1 MREREL
7 RAERYRREAN
17 RYAELAK
24 DSSQPEFLIKLYRQ
38 TAIRYVLMAED
49 VEKCPER
56 LGSFYRQDRRS
67 LWARARVFTE
77 PA

>member
-1 MREREL
+1 VLFFQAGTAVQMQTGGGL
-7 RAERYRREAN
+7 G
-17 RYAELAK
+17 AK